1 MSRHHTDPP
10 EDLERMDSDEL
21 LTTIR
26 NTSMQMSIDIIT
38 KVTTPDETRQAR
50 ELRER
55 VVNSAWILYRNLMGE
70 LDEALTQLGIRMTPQ
85 LFFRIRNIADFL
97 IVLRIIIRNSAIKSQ
112 FRK

>member
-1 MSRHHTDPP
+1 MHLSQKCSKDYYTIKGGSFTSIGIDAENANIQLKRRISELLQNSRNSKMSRHHTDPS

-38 KVTTPDETRQAR
+38 KATTPDKTRQAR

-55 VVNSAWILYRNLMGE
+55 
-70 LDEALTQLGIRMTPQ
+70 
-85 LFFRIRNIADFL
+85 
-97 IVLRIIIRNSAIKSQ
+97 
-112 FRK
+112 